1 VTSEQPTV
9 VARVVGSPA
18 IVLVALAALGVS
30 TVVALRE
37 PVPAWELDLTEWING
52 VNDAVGTVT
61 YPVMQM
67 GTLAGP
73 LLVAAGI
80 VVFRRDWWLGGS
92 AAFAGLLAWFGAK
105 GVKRLV
111 ERSRPIDFLPD
122 IIVREGDGTGLGFV
136 SGHSAVAATAAVF
149 AMVALPHRWRFAPP
163 TVAGL
168 VGMARIVH
176 GVHLPA
182 DVVGGWSFGV
192 LIASGVLALLD
203 VVHPQHAAAPPL
215 ARASRSG
222 SIGNGSH
229 TRPDL

>member
-1 VTSEQPTV
+1 MNSEQRTV
-9 VARVVGSPA
+9 VSRVGGSPA
-18 IVLVALAALGVS
+18 IALAASAVLGVS
-30 TVVALRE
+30 TVVALRD
-37 PVPAWELDLTEWING
+37 PVPAWELDLTEAING
-52 VNDAVGTVT
+52 VNDFVGTLS

-92 AAFAGLLAWFGAK
+92 AAVAGLLAWFGAK
-105 GVKRLV
+105 GIKRLV
-111 ERSRPIDFLPD
+111 DRSRPIEFLPD
-122 IIVREGDGTGLGFV
+122 LIIREGDGTGLGFA

-149 AMVALPHRWRFAPP
+149 AMVALPRRWRVVPP
-163 TVAGL
+163 IVAGL

-192 LIASGVLALLD
+192 LVALGVLALLD
-203 VVHPQHAAAPPL
+203 VIHPQPASAA
-215 ARASRSG
+215 
-222 SIGNGSH
+222 
-229 TRPDL
+229 RPA